1 MNEDPSERTERYIAN
16 VEKALTNLTWI
27 KQPTTVTSADV
38 TLVLDTVKRYVSDA
52 KYYLHEGKS
61 MTALVSISYAEGLL
75 DAVKFLRIAE
85 FSWQTKDI

>member
-61 MTALVSISYAEGLL
+61 DDRLSFNFVCRRLT
-75 DAVKFLRIAE
+75 
-85 FSWQTKDI
+85 